1 MKPIHTDFFHRTSSK
16 EIFTLG
22 TDRRNEE
29 DFMEIIFAYDIQSI
43 IDVRSFPRSSIPVFS
58 RKNLAPLLTREHINY
73 HFLGRELGGFRK
85 GGYASY
91 IITDAFCG
99 GIDSLESIASVERS
113 AILCA
118 ERFPWK
124 CHRRWIAKELQKR
137 GWNVIHIIDKGKVWI
152 PR

>member
-1 MKPIHTDFFHRTSSK
+1 MNSIQKVFFHRKSSK

-22 TDRRNEE
+22 TDRRSEE
-29 DFMEIIFAYDIQSI
+29 DFIEIILAYDIQSI
-43 IDVRSFPRSSIPVFS
+43 IDVRSFPKSSLPIFS
-58 RKNLAPLLTREHINY
+58 RQNLEPFLSREHIKY
-73 HFLGRELGGFRK
+73 YFLGRELGGFRK
-85 GGYASY
+85 GGYSSY
-91 IITDAFCG
+91 IITEAFSR

-124 CHRRWIAKELQKR
+124 CHRRWIAKELQQR
-137 GWNVIHIIDKGKVWI
+137 GWNVIHIIDKAKVWI